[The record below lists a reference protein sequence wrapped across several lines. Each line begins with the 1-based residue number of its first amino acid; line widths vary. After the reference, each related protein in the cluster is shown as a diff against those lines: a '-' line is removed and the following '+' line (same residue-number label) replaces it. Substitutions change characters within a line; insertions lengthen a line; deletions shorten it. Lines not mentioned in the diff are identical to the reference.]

1 MNRIIPNKLIH
12 SKWTRVSPL
21 NKERHFLVTK
31 VEFDE
36 NSAIIHCSIE
46 AVITK
51 REEEINWIE
60 LKDEKIWLHGWK

>member
-1 MNRIIPNKLIH
+1 MNRIIPKKLIH

-21 NKERHFLVTK
+21 NKERHFIVTK

-51 REEEINWIE
+51 RVEEINWIE

>member
-1 MNRIIPNKLIH
+1 MNVINPKKLIN
-12 SKWTRVSPL
+12 SKWTKLNPL
-21 NKERHFLVTK
+21 NSERHFIVTK

-36 NSAIIHCSIE
+36 NSTITRCLIE

>member
-1 MNRIIPNKLIH
+1 MNRIIPKKLIH
-12 SKWTRVSPL
+12 SKWTRVNPL
-21 NKERHFLVTK
+21 NKERHFIVTK

>member
-1 MNRIIPNKLIH
+1 MNRITPKKLIH

-21 NKERHFLVTK
+21 NKERHFIVTK

-36 NSAIIHCSIE
+36 SSAIIHCSIE

>member
-1 MNRIIPNKLIH
+1 MNVINPKKLIN
-12 SKWTRVSPL
+12 SKWTKL
-21 NKERHFLVTK
+21 NQLNSERHFIVTK

-36 NSAIIHCSIE
+36 NSTITRCLIE

>member
-1 MNRIIPNKLIH
+1 MNRIIPKKLIH

-21 NKERHFLVTK
+21 NKERHFIVTK

>member
-1 MNRIIPNKLIH
+1 MNVINPKKLIN
-12 SKWTRVSPL
+12 SKWTKLNPL
-21 NKERHFLVTK
+21 NSERHFIVTK
-31 VEFDE
+31 VEFNE
-36 NSAIIHCSIE
+36 NSTITHCLIE

>member
-1 MNRIIPNKLIH
+1 MNTISPKKLIH

-21 NKERHFLVTK
+21 NKERHFIVTK
-31 VEFDE
+31 VEFDD
-36 NSAIIHCSIE
+36 NSAINHCSIE

>member
-1 MNRIIPNKLIH
+1 MNRIIPKKLIH

-21 NKERHFLVTK
+21 NKERHFIVTK
-31 VEFDE
+31 DEFDE
-36 NSAIIHCSIE
+36 NSAITHCSIE